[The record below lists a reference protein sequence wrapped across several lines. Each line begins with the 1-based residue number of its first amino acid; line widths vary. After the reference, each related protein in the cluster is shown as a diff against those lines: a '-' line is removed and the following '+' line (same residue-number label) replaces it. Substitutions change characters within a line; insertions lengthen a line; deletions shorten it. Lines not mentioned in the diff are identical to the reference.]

1 MIFDRKFRF
10 FLNFFRRV
18 TDGGLISL
26 KLAFPFICLQEKSI
40 LPRERLMIKY
50 DVVFKKIGD
59 MVYISHL
66 DLMLMFRR
74 AIRRSGMPFVLTK
87 GFSPRVKI
95 SIPKALKLG
104 VSSET
109 EVMSLWLI
117 REVDRD
123 AVIKAI
129 NSELPEGVQLVSG

>member
-1 MIFDRKFRF
+1 
-10 FLNFFRRV
+10 
-18 TDGGLISL
+18 
-26 KLAFPFICLQEKSI
+26 
-40 LPRERLMIKY
+40 MIKY